1 MATHIQHPGKQKGVM
16 LLEALIAI
24 LIFSIGILALVG
36 LQATSISMSSDAKYR
51 STASMLANQMIGRM
65 WNDIAVVTAS
75 GPATTYSI
83 TEFDNYIG
91 DPGNNTAPTYA
102 TWLATVQNNLPNATA
117 TVTRSTVVT
126 PSPAVPNSIQTS
138 VTSVSVS
145 VCWRL
150 PSAVTPSPLPV
161 TCPNTSDHSY
171 TTSAQVSAQKNT

>member
-1 MATHIQHPGKQKGVM
+1 MATHIQLPAKQKGVM
-16 LLEALIAI
+16 LLEALISI

-51 STASMLANQMIGRM
+51 STASMLANQMIGQM
-65 WNDIAVVTAS
+65 WNDIAVVSAS

-117 TVTRSTVVT
+117 TVTRNTVVT
-126 PSPAVPNSIQTS
+126 PSPAVPNSVQTS
-138 VTSVSVS
+138 TTSVSVTIT
-145 VCWRL
+145 WQL
-150 PSAVTPSPLPV
+150 PSATAP
-161 TCPNTSDHSY
+161 HSY
-171 TTSAQVSAQKNT
+171 TTSAQISAQKTT